1 MREVIPVPR
10 VILLPEVLQ
19 AHLIIHASALGH
31 RSETSWF
38 SNRSESL
45 PRFSTLGHVWIKETI
60 LLWTISEVFAE
71 RGGGELF
78 FSLYAFTQISH
89 LPFHVMRFNMGIYIL
104 NLLRLFTTFCLTNYL
119 VISPEYSP
127 VLQST
132 HAFLVCARHVPHIY
146 KDLNKP

>member
-1 MREVIPVPR
+1 VKPPGFLIAVSHYQDLAPWDMCE
-10 VILLPEVLQ
+10 LKKQYYYEQYLKSLQ
-19 AHLIIHASALGH
+19 
-31 RSETSWF
+31 
-38 SNRSESL
+38 
-45 PRFSTLGHVWIKETI
+45 K
-60 LLWTISEVFAE
+60 
-71 RGGGELF
+71 GGGGQFF

-146 KDLNKP
+146 KDIKR